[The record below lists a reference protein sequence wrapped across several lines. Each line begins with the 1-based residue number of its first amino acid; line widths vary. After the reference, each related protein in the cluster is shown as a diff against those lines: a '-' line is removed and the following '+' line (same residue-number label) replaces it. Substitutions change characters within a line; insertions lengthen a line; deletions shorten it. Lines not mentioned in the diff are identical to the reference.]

1 MNIIHKLEK
10 KKFNNI
16 IVTGGAGFIGN
27 HLIKKLSKIS
37 KKIFVIDNY
46 STGYN
51 KSFPKNVV
59 LIKKDCK
66 DKSSLKSL
74 NKYKF
79 DSVVHLAGVSSVEA
93 SFDDPVNDANSNIV
107 STINMLNFVKK
118 KKIRNFVYASSMC
131 VYGKLKQNIA
141 EIQKK
146 EPISFYGL
154 SKITAEKY
162 ISFFETSKTSKI
174 ILRLFNV
181 YGPGADSKNK
191 KHGMFGIYLE
201 QMLNAKKIL
210 VKGSLSRYR
219 DFIYIDDVLS
229 IIIKSMS
236 INDNKSHIY
245 NVCTSKKIVIKNLLN
260 YLSSELKMK
269 KKIISK
275 GNTPGDQFGIYGN
288 NRKIKKKLKIKK
300 FISIKEGIKK
310 IIKTI

>member
-1 MNIIHKLEK
+1 
-10 KKFNNI
+10 
-16 IVTGGAGFIGN
+16 
-27 HLIKKLSKIS
+27 
-37 KKIFVIDNY
+37 
-46 STGYN
+46 
-51 KSFPKNVV
+51 
-59 LIKKDCK
+59 
-66 DKSSLKSL
+66 
-74 NKYKF
+74 
-79 DSVVHLAGVSSVEA
+79 
-93 SFDDPVNDANSNIV
+93 
-107 STINMLNFVKK
+107 
-118 KKIRNFVYASSMC
+118 MC